1 MNNSSILVLLWFV
14 RMDFLEQYPDVM
26 RISFRGKTYQ
36 GYYSLFIKDLSRH
49 HQWYQYDI
57 LIMTYYHISIHLFQF
72 FNCLHTIILLVTI
85 IIHLQNQLMS
95 LWYVLPRNKSTAK
108 NSHFV
113 KICIPVCCLWHCA
126 QSGNTYI
133 FYLAVKILE

>member
-1 MNNSSILVLLWFV
+1 MMSWQILDKYTIISLICFPSKWNSHYIWILLEEIHSHKSKQHQYCVSI
-14 RMDFLEQYPDVM
+14 
-26 RISFRGKTYQ
+26 
-36 GYYSLFIKDLSRH
+36 
-49 HQWYQYDI
+49 
-57 LIMTYYHISIHLFQF
+57 IMTYYHISIHLFQF

-113 KICIPVCCLWHCA
+113 KICIPVWCLWHCA

-133 FYLAVKILE
+133 FYLAVRISMQF